1 MKKFYGLIGHPLSH
15 SFSPQIHKKL
25 FELSS
30 IKNSTYELL
39 DISPYEFNTFMNK
52 RPNLDGFNVTIPYK
66 IKIFEKLK
74 QLDVTAKKYGSV
86 NTVNKEPDGSYKGY
100 NTDILGL
107 LKSINSEGISLS
119 KDVLLLGCGG
129 VGRMVAIETISQ
141 NGDLT
146 IAVKNS
152 SIQKAQNLKLE
163 IIKQYKSANIKIVNI
178 NKIPNVYFDLLINA
192 TPCGMFP
199 NINEIPISPN
209 VCSKTQAIFD
219 LIYNPNET
227 MLMKTGKSYGCK
239 IIGGLEMLVWQAV
252 YAQQIWNDIKFNE
265 NDIQNLINEMKN
277 KFI

>member
-15 SFSPQIHKKL
+15 SFSPQIHQKL

-30 IKNSTYELL
+30 IKDSTYELL
-39 DISPYEFNTFMNK
+39 DIAPSEFNTFISNTF
-52 RPNLDGFNVTIPYK
+52 NLDGFNITIPYK
-66 IKIFEKLK
+66 IKIFKKLK

-86 NTVNKEPDGSYKGY
+86 NTVKKESDGSYKGY

-107 LKSINSEGISLS
+107 LKSINSEGISLN

-178 NKIPNVYFDLLINA
+178 NKIPNVYFDVLINA

-199 NINEIPISPN
+199 NVNEIPISPN
-209 VCSKTQAIFD
+209 ICSKTQAIFD

-252 YAQQIWNDIKFNE
+252 YAQQIWNNIKFNE
-265 NDIQNLINEMKN
+265 SDIRNLMNEMKI
-277 KFI
+277 KFL